1 MRSSRALGLLLVGTL
16 AATLAGCGGSG
27 GGAPVLAPHTHTGIP
42 AGDGIRTSYVGY
54 TLADLKVPA
63 RAGVPGRLSFH
74 IETYQHKPLTR
85 YVTDL
90 TKDMHVYVVST
101 DFSVYRHVHPVL
113 GADGTWRGNLTVPV
127 DGTYRIVTEFTAYKP
142 GGGDQMVLGALRTI
156 GEPRTAVPLPPAST
170 SATANGLTVTVTKA
184 PTVGYEHQM
193 ELGLSKDGKAAALG
207 TYLGVFAHLSA
218 FDVRTGAIVHM
229 HPLGP
234 PVEKD
239 GKSLLDFHTGFEEP
253 GTYRMFVQ
261 ARVSGIVWTVPITVE
276 VTGQPSPEL

>member
-1 MRSSRALGLLLVGTL
+1 MRFPRALALL
-16 AATLAGCGGSG
+16 AAGALATGLGGCGASG
-27 GGAPVLAPHTHTGIP
+27 AGQAVPPHTHSGIP
-42 AGDGIRTSYVGY
+42 AGDGIRASYVGY
-54 TLADLKVPA
+54 TLADLKVP
-63 RAGVPGRLSFH
+63 RKAGVPGTLSFH

-85 YVTDL
+85 YVTEL

-113 GADGTWRGNLTVPV
+113 GADGTWRGDLTVPV
-127 DGTYRIVTEFTAYKP
+127 NGSYRIVTEFTAYKP
-142 GGGDQMVLGALRTI
+142 GGGDQMVLGAVRTI
-156 GEPRTAVPLPPAST
+156 GGPRTPAPLPPPST

-193 ELGLSKDGKAAALG
+193 ELGLSTDGKAAELG
-207 TYLGVFAHLSA
+207 TYLGVYAHVSA

-229 HPLGP
+229 HPLTQ

-239 GKSLLDFHTGFEEP
+239 GKSLLTFHTGFEQP

-261 ARVSGIVWTVPITVE
+261 ARVSGIVWTVPITVT
-276 VTGQPSPEL
+276 VTGRAAPEL